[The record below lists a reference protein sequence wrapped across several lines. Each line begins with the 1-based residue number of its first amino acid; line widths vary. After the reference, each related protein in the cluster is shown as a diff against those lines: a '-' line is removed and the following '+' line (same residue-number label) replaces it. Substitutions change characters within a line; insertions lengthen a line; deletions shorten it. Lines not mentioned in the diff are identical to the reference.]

1 MLIAAVVELHGDE
14 HRCDPRHRPGKLAK
28 KKGVAGAVPLFSNY
42 SRCAEHHHQ
51 ADKHQAQGDS
61 EQPAIGADTFCHEDS
76 FHHGDTRPQRFFAA
90 NLCRKVT
97 LVVQRVRSKLKI
109 APGGATRAIMVPVAD
124 SKPTT
129 PRKVSHAPWCSAGS
143 DL

>member
-14 HRCDPRHRPGKLAK
+14 HRYDPRHRPGKLAK

-90 NLCRKVT
+90 NLCREVT

-109 APGGATRAIMVPVAD
+109 ASRGATRAIIGP
-124 SKPTT
+124 ST
-129 PRKVSHAPWCSAGS
+129 RKDAYKS
-143 DL
+143 